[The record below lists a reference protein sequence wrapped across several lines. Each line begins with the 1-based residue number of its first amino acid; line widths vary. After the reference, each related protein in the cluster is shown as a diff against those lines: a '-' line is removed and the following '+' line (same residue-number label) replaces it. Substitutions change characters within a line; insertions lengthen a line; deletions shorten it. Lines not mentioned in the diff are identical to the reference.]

1 LKVVFVQPEWSKV
14 LDEKHVNWVLVQ
26 KNSSL
31 ATILGLTSGWKLIH
45 EDETAVL
52 FHRAGR

>member
-1 LKVVFVQPEWSKV
+1 V
-14 LDEKHVNWVLVQ
+14 LEEKHVNWVLVQ

-31 ATILGLTSGWKLIH
+31 GTILGLTSGWKLIQ

-52 FHRAGR
+52 FHREGM